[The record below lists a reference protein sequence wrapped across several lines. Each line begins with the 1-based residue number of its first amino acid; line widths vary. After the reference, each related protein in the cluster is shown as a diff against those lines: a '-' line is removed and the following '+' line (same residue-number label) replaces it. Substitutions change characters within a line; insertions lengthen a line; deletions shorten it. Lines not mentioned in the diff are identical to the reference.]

1 MGLTE
6 KQVYRLAEFVAF
18 LLINLLIFF
27 ISMLF
32 VRLSVIECIGYSV
45 LNATWM
51 TFLLMPLLRWLP
63 MTTKRVTYALDPLA
77 EYYDKFRARQ
87 EQVRKE
93 VQEEATT
100 LTELHKTHRV
110 DWKLFKKHMQ
120 KCSVK
125 KLYHFTDEA
134 NLDSIIKR
142 GGLFSWSQ
150 CDRSG
155 ISISRPGGNELS
167 RNLDRRSGLENYVR
181 LSFTPDHPMMYVA
194 MSDGRISRPAVL
206 EIEPDLVYLKE
217 SRFTDRNATQNGV
230 NAGQSFSDFAK
241 IRFNILLR
249 KEYMS
254 CSSED
259 KPYFQAEVLVKEHVP
274 LGSITNIQKFRPMGA
289 A

>member
-6 KQVYRLAEFVAF
+6 KQADRLAEFLAF

-32 VRLSVIECIGYSV
+32 VRLSILECIGYSL

-63 MTTKRVTYALDPLA
+63 MTKKRVTYTLDPLA
-77 EYYDKFRARQ
+77 EYYDKFRERQ

-93 VQEEATT
+93 VQEEVTT
-100 LTELHKTHRV
+100 LSELHKTHRV

-120 KCSVK
+120 RCAVK

-134 NLDSIIKR
+134 NLDSIIKS

-150 CDRSG
+150 CDRNG

-167 RNLDRRSGLENYVR
+167 RNLDKRSGLENYVR
-181 LSFTPDHPMMYVA
+181 LSFTPDHPMMYAA

-206 EIEPDLVYLKE
+206 EIEPDLIYLKE

-241 IRFNILLR
+241 IRFNILLC
-249 KEYMS
+249 KEYMK
-254 CSSED
+254 CSPEE
-259 KPYFQAEVLVKEHVP
+259 KPFFQAEVLVREYVP
-274 LGSITNIQKFRPMGA
+274 LGSIMNIQKFRPIA
-289 A
+289 SA